1 MCATSRSQHDL
12 QSRHLL
18 PCLEAGHVTCAGSVD
33 TELVQGQAPEGPAL
47 ILLELNLII
56 ILSGTA
62 ASSGRN
68 CLSCVGIQCPVL
80 GEFFA
85 TVNIS
90 FICLWL
96 CTSPESCHLNQRARF
111 VSVVIAWTQSGLV
124 RAASLRAIAL
134 IVAGHVYRSFR
145 A

>member
-1 MCATSRSQHDL
+1 MDLSQQFL

-18 PCLEAGHVTCAGSVD
+18 PCFEAGHVTCSGSVVTD
-33 TELVQGQAPEGPAL
+33 EVQGHAAEGPPL
-47 ILLELNLII
+47 IFEELNLIVM
-56 ILSGTA
+56 LSGTA

-90 FICLWL
+90 FICSCDW
-96 CTSPESCHLNQRARF
+96 TSPESCHLNQRARF
-111 VSVVIAWTQSGLV
+111 VNVVIAVTQSGLV
-124 RAASLRAIAL
+124 RAASLRAIAFT
-134 IVAGHVYRSFR
+134 VAGHL
-145 A
+145 

>member
-1 MCATSRSQHDL
+1 MDLSQQFL

-18 PCLEAGHVTCAGSVD
+18 PCLEAGHVTCSGSVV
-33 TELVQGQAPEGPAL
+33 TELVHGQAPEGPAL

-62 ASSGRN
+62 ARSGRY

-85 TVNIS
+85 TVKIS

-96 CTSPESCHLNQRARF
+96 WTSPESCHLNQRVRF
-111 VSVVIAWTQSGLV
+111 VSVVIAWTQSGFV
-124 RAASLRAIAL
+124 RAASLLAIAL

>member
-1 MCATSRSQHDL
+1 MDLSQQFL
-12 QSRHLL
+12 QFRHLL
-18 PCLEAGHVTCAGSVD
+18 PCLEEGHVTCLGSVVTD
-33 TELVQGQAPEGPAL
+33 EVQGQAPEGPAL
-47 ILLELNLII
+47 ILLELNLIN

-90 FICLWL
+90 FICSCDW
-96 CTSPESCHLNQRARF
+96 TSPESCHLNQRARF
-111 VSVVIAWTQSGLV
+111 VNVVMAWTHSGLV
-124 RAASLRAIAL
+124 RAASLRAIAFP
-134 IVAGHVYRSFR
+134 VAGHL
-145 A
+145 